1 MTEILIILFGALTV
15 ALTIVC
21 IVLVMSLKKNKNDAA
36 IYEEFRRNREE
47 MARSSKESRDDT
59 TAALGKIENKLN
71 DMLKENYQSRID
83 LTDKIGASL
92 KSIQEQNAQSS
103 EKQARV
109 VNESIARMQES
120 NEKKLEEMRVTV
132 DEKLT
137 STLTTRLNSS
147 FKTVSEQ
154 LENVYKSLGEMK
166 ELSQGVTTNVTS
178 LNRVLTNVKA
188 RGTWAEVQLEAILDQ
203 TIPGLYVKNY
213 SPKNNAERVEF
224 AIRFPNN
231 DKKGE
236 DVYLPIDSKFPL
248 EDYVR
253 VCDAADNADP
263 DALRVARK
271 ALEDRVLAEAKDIKK
286 YICVPQTT
294 PFAVLYLATE
304 GLYAEIASSK
314 TGIAEKLQAQN
325 VMVAGPS
332 TITALLNSFAM
343 GFKAMAINEKA
354 DEVRKL
360 LSVAKSQY
368 ETFGVTL
375 EKARKKIDEAG
386 KSLDEAQKR
395 NEIINMEMVYDLVG
409 SNESNPA
416 EGKISDQ
423 SPIGEALIGKREGD
437 SVQVEVPNGTVRM
450 KILAVSRTQN

>member
-1 MTEILIILFGALTV
+1 MNTETLIILFGALTV
-15 ALTIVC
+15 VLSIVC
-21 IVLVMSLKKNKNDAA
+21 IVLVLSLKKSKNDDA

-47 MARSSKESRDDT
+47 MARAGMETRKETSES
-59 TAALGKIENKLN
+59 LGKIELKLN

-83 LTDKIGASL
+83 LAEKISTSL
-92 KSIQEQNAQSS
+92 KSIQEQNMQSS
-103 EKQARV
+103 EKQARII
-109 VNESIARMQES
+109 NEAISKMQES

-137 STLTTRLNSS
+137 STLNSRLNSS

-178 LNRVLTNVKA
+178 LNRILSNVKS

-213 SPKNNAERVEF
+213 SPKNNSEHVEF
-224 AIRFPNN
+224 AIRFPNSERN
-231 DKKGE
+231 GE
-236 DVYLPIDSKFPL
+236 DIFLPVDSKFPL

-253 VCDAADNADP
+253 VCAAAENADP
-263 DALRVARK
+263 DALKTARK
-271 ALEDRVLAEAKDIKK
+271 ALEDRVLAEARDIKK
-286 YICVPQTT
+286 YIVVPKTT

-314 TGIAEKLQAQN
+314 SGIAERLQAEN
-325 VMVAGPS
+325 IMIAGPS

-360 LSVAKSQY
+360 LAVAKAQY
-368 ETFGVTL
+368 ENFGNVL

-395 NEIINMEMVYDLVG
+395 NNIIQKKLKGVEAVEA
-409 SNESNPA
+409 SEA
-416 EGKISDQ
+416 EQ
-423 SPIGEALIGKREGD
+423 FFQLEE
-437 SVQVEVPNGTVRM
+437 
-450 KILAVSRTQN
+450 

>member
-1 MTEILIILFGALTV
+1 MNTETLVILFGAITV

-21 IVLVMSLKKNKNDAA
+21 IVLITSLKKNKNDDA
-36 IYEEFRRNREE
+36 IFEEFRRNREE
-47 MARSSKESRDDT
+47 MARSSKDSRQET
-59 TAALGKIENKLN
+59 TAALGKIEEKLN
-71 DMLKENYQSRID
+71 NMLKENYQSRID
-83 LTDKIGASL
+83 LSEKVEKSL
-92 KSIQEQNAQSS
+92 KDIQEQNAQSS
-103 EKQARV
+103 EKQTRV
-109 VNESIARMQES
+109 FSESIARMQES

-178 LNRVLTNVKA
+178 LNRILTNVKA

-224 AIRFPNN
+224 AIRFPNS
-231 DKKGE
+231 DSKGE
-236 DVYLPIDSKFPL
+236 DIYLPIDSKFPL

-253 VCDAADNADP
+253 VCEAADNADP
-263 DALRVARK
+263 EALRVARK

-286 YICVPQTT
+286 YICVPKTT

-314 TGIAEKLQAQN
+314 SGIAEKLQAQN

-368 ETFGVTL
+368 ETFGTVL

-395 NEIINMEMVYDLVG
+395 NNIIQKKLKGVEAIDTT
-409 SNESNPA
+409 SAEQFFITESTDI
-416 EGKISDQ
+416 E
-423 SPIGEALIGKREGD
+423 E
-437 SVQVEVPNGTVRM
+437 
-450 KILAVSRTQN
+450 

>member
-1 MTEILIILFGALTV
+1 MSTEILIVLFGALTAV
-15 ALTIVC
+15 LSVVC
-21 IVLVMSLKKNKNDAA
+21 IVLVASLKREKNDDT

-47 MARSSKESRDDT
+47 VAQSGRESRKET
-59 TAALGKIENKLN
+59 TAALEKIETKLN
-71 DMLKENYQSRID
+71 EMLKENYQSRID
-83 LTDKIGASL
+83 LIENVSSSL
-92 KSIQEQNAQSS
+92 KAIQEQNVQSS

-109 VNESIARMQES
+109 FSESIARMQES

-178 LNRVLTNVKA
+178 LNRILTNVKA
-188 RGTWAEVQLEAILDQ
+188 RGTWAEVQLESILDQ

-213 SPKNNAERVEF
+213 SPRNNSERVEF
-224 AIRFPNN
+224 AVRFPNS
-231 DKKGE
+231 DKNSE

-263 DALRVARK
+263 EALRVARK

-314 TGIAEKLQAQN
+314 SGIAEKLQAQN
-325 VMVAGPS
+325 IMVAGPS

-343 GFKAMAINEKA
+343 GFKAMAINQKA

-360 LSVAKSQY
+360 LSVAKTQY
-368 ETFGVTL
+368 ETFGTVL
-375 EKARKKIDEAG
+375 EKAKKKIDEAG
-386 KSLDEAQKR
+386 KSLEEAQKR
-395 NEIINMEMVYDLVG
+395 NDIIRKKLKGVETVDSSVSEQFL
-409 SNESNPA
+409 
-416 EGKISDQ
+416 KSD
-423 SPIGEALIGKREGD
+423 E
-437 SVQVEVPNGTVRM
+437 
-450 KILAVSRTQN
+450 

>member
-231 DKKGE
+231 DKNGE

-263 DALRVARK
+263 EALRVARK

-395 NEIINMEMVYDLVG
+395 NEIINKKLKGVEAI
-409 SNESNPA
+409 ESSSA
-416 EGKISDQ
+416 EQFFEI
-423 SPIGEALIGKREGD
+423 EE
-437 SVQVEVPNGTVRM
+437 
-450 KILAVSRTQN
+450 

>member
-1 MTEILIILFGALTV
+1 MNTDILVIIFGGLSVLLTF
-15 ALTIVC
+15 VC
-21 IVLVMSLKKNKNDAA
+21 IFLVLSLRKNKDNEG
-36 IYEEFRRNREE
+36 IYREFRLNREE
-47 MARSSKESRDDT
+47 NARSNKAARQET
-59 TAALGKIENKLN
+59 TAALEKIEGKLN
-71 DMLKENYQSRID
+71 EMLKENYQSRID
-83 LTDKIGASL
+83 MAEKIGTSL
-92 KSIQEQNAQSS
+92 KNIQEQNMQSAERQS
-103 EKQARV
+103 KI
-109 VNESIARMQES
+109 VNDSITRMQES

-178 LNRVLTNVKA
+178 LNRILTNVKS
-188 RGTWAEVQLEAILDQ
+188 RGTWAEVQLETILDQ
-203 TIPGLYVKNY
+203 TIPGMYEKNY
-213 SPKNNAERVEF
+213 SPKKNSEHVEF
-224 AIRFPNN
+224 AVRFPNT

-236 DVYLPIDSKFPL
+236 YIYLPIDSKFPL

-253 VCDAADNADP
+253 VCAAAEAGDA
-263 DALRVARK
+263 DALKAARK
-271 ALEDRVLAEAKDIKK
+271 AMEDRVIAEARDVKK

-314 TGIAEKLQAQN
+314 SGIYEKLQAQN
-325 VMVAGPS
+325 IMLAGPS

-354 DEVRKL
+354 DEVRTIL
-360 LSVAKSQY
+360 AAAKTQY
-368 ETFGVTL
+368 DKFGDVL

-386 KSLDEAQKR
+386 KSLDEAKFR
-395 NEIINMEMVYDLVG
+395 NEQIQKKLKG
-409 SNESNPA
+409 
-416 EGKISDQ
+416 
-423 SPIGEALIGKREGD
+423 
-437 SVQVEVPNGTVRM
+437 VEVLESGVAES
-450 KILAVSRTQN
+450 ILQLGE